1 MYKTLQRFPKHSQL
15 VYVTSSCSVWVSRL
29 ALPMLAFS
37 AVAVALDVPLSCAEE
52 LWKLAMGYGSTLGLF
67 KRYNYH

>member
-1 MYKTLQRFPKHSQL
+1 
-15 VYVTSSCSVWVSRL
+15 
-29 ALPMLAFS
+29 MLAFS